1 MAATV
6 LRAFPSWIMPNQV
19 TMARFFLTPLVVWLL
34 WIGEYSLGVP
44 LFLITAF
51 TDTIDGSLARTRNQI
66 TTWGI
71 VFDPIADKLLVG
83 SVMVILVMQRLSFF
97 LAITII
103 ILEAIVAAAGL
114 YSHRKNKV
122 YMANNLGKAKMFLQ
136 VVGILTL
143 LISGWTGNY
152 LLHSLST
159 IILTTSVV
167 FAAANIVAF
176 GLRKAI

>member
-1 MAATV
+1 MAETV
-6 LRAFPSWIMPNQV
+6 LRLFPSWVMPNQV
-19 TMARFFLTPLVVWLL
+19 TMARFILTPLVVWLL
-34 WIGEYSLGVP
+34 WIGDYAFGIP

-83 SVMVILVMQRLSFF
+83 SVMVVLIMQRVSFY
-97 LAITII
+97 LALTII
-103 ILEAIVAAAGL
+103 VIEAIVAIAGL

-136 VVGILTL
+136 IIGILIL
-143 LISGWTGNY
+143 LIASWTSND
-152 LLHSLST
+152 LLHSLATS
-159 IILTTSVV
+159 ILITSIV